1 MITGIVV
8 VAAMALLVALGPKYC
23 GRRRSTA
30 TGQHRAGHPDGTASS
45 TREGGPG
52 EEPHGP
58 RIVLAVG
65 VVALL
70 AFVVCVASLPLGG
83 YLY

>member
-1 MITGIVV
+1 MIRV
-8 VAAMALLVALGPKYC
+8 VAAMALLVALGAKRC
-23 GRRRSTA
+23 GRRPSTP
-30 TGQHRAGHPDGTASS
+30 TGQHRAGHPGGTASS
-45 TREGGPG
+45 THKGGPG

-58 RIVLAVG
+58 RIVLTVG

-83 YLY
+83 LPLT